1 MIIEARKQSPD
12 PIQEALR
19 ERKAKWNKKVSAFI
33 DNFINLKKTI
43 NGSPSKLHT
52 ERSKITEPIP
62 DVASILNALASE
74 FRDLLAE
81 GNEIIAQQLSYSKTR
96 RKKQPKQNKAP
107 NLSEQLSLPAT
118 ASIELQTDVFEK
130 YASNVLT
137 RFLSKLKGPYFGK
150 SLKAVE
156 RRYRLSLL
164 SSVADLYK
172 LCSKFQAEIVSNGS
186 ASIDRAN
193 KKLIGIEDSLITISK
208 TISSFTEEK
217 DILFKEPS
225 NESTENNSTKED
237 PSTKE
242 EPKEPKEP
250 KEEPKEE
257 IIDAETLQIES
268 LVNEWLAVNTSI
280 DFIDPQQ
287 RKDMNFLSNRF
298 KQISVKNKKLLSE
311 KIIKLYK
318 NILLD
323 LNTKLSI
330 NMSSLKE
337 IAEFILKNASE
348 QNNLVIQASL
358 SNWFG
363 KLRHQI
369 SPFDKTSSH
378 RLTAFDA
385 VERIRSKLD
394 DMLDSLEKEFDP
406 KYLNEQLNNIY
417 SDFFI
422 AKKALHILLPE
433 VRYDDSYEFKG
444 ELGEKI
450 RKTIQQKNIREIS
463 KRLNPSA
470 QLIQQKT
477 K

>member
-298 KQISVKNKKLLSE
+298 KQISVKNKKLLS
-311 KIIKLYK
+311 
-318 NILLD
+318 
-323 LNTKLSI
+323 
-330 NMSSLKE
+330 
-337 IAEFILKNASE
+337 
-348 QNNLVIQASL
+348 
-358 SNWFG
+358 
-363 KLRHQI
+363 
-369 SPFDKTSSH
+369 
-378 RLTAFDA
+378 
-385 VERIRSKLD
+385 
-394 DMLDSLEKEFDP
+394 
-406 KYLNEQLNNIY
+406 
-417 SDFFI
+417 
-422 AKKALHILLPE
+422 
-433 VRYDDSYEFKG
+433 
-444 ELGEKI
+444 
-450 RKTIQQKNIREIS
+450 
-463 KRLNPSA
+463 
-470 QLIQQKT
+470 
-477 K
+477 